1 MPMNLGQNGPLQN
14 FITSLDELEGIN
26 PEMAA
31 SIRQQEEG
39 QLRILNE
46 VLKAMPPEEMI
57 KRLKG
62 VLWRLVPLLRLS
74 EMMQLDYGSEVL
86 SVSLRTALVTL
97 TDAVK
102 WIGWNNGLD
111 PMAGFGDDTTIIA
124 LRDMMLG
131 QDPPGMKHEGL
142 KSGLDDRPHVVQND
156 DDPEI

>member
-1 MPMNLGQNGPLQN
+1 MLPNPDQNGSIQS

-26 PEMAA
+26 PELAA
-31 SIRQQEEG
+31 TIRQQEE
-39 QLRILNE
+39 QQIRVLNE
-46 VLKAMPPEEMI
+46 ALKEMPPEEMI

-74 EMMQLDYGSEVL
+74 EMVRLDFGSEVL
-86 SVSLRTALVTL
+86 SVSLRTALVTI

-102 WIGWNNGLD
+102 WIGWNNNLD
-111 PMAGFGDDTTIIA
+111 PLDGFGDDTTIVA

-131 QDPPGMKHEGL
+131 QDPSGMKHEG
-142 KSGLDDRPHVVQND
+142 SDLDAGSSPVHNYD